1 MAQCKQGRSNSKK
14 LSLQV
19 EDFQIDVKGAMQAYK
34 EGTTRKKKSD
44 MIKHNNLPQQ
54 EINGLTSTQITITCE
69 SVSADKKFSR
79 NVPLQSLHD

>member
-1 MAQCKQGRSNSKK
+1 
-14 LSLQV
+14 
-19 EDFQIDVKGAMQAYK
+19 
-34 EGTTRKKKSD
+34 

>member
-1 MAQCKQGRSNSKK
+1 MQTGKEQLEEAQVK
-14 LSLQV
+14 
-19 EDFQIDVKGAMQAYK
+19 DFQMDVKGAMQAYK
-34 EGTTRKKKSD
+34 EGATRKKKKSD

-54 EINGLTSTQITITCE
+54 ETNGLTSTQITITCE